1 MQERTVDELLPPPGG
16 TQKPILMKTVRDR
29 TPKNHLSLQ
38 NWLPIKTDIWI
49 IPTQWCRPLVKSDE
63 GINRFLIGWT

>member
-29 TPKNHLSLQ
+29 TPKNHLSFQ
-38 NWLPIKTDIWI
+38 N
-49 IPTQWCRPLVKSDE
+49 
-63 GINRFLIGWT
+63 